1 MMTYIKELTAQI
13 NKNQI
18 YNILDDINIDN
29 IDINDSKILV
39 NNFYQECL
47 SSKFGNINKILNY
60 IKNCNKVIKIYSKQN
75 KNICFYLYSNN
86 NDNSL
91 FKLIKIYRRVLILN
105 NIYNINKNLN
115 FHLALCKLKRFM
127 PNKKEIFDCINFN
140 GGFTTLTGNDIYIH
154 RNCEYSK
161 VILHEL
167 IHHIGIINDTTIK
180 FDNNDIIKLKNKFNI
195 SIDTVLLPNE
205 SIIEFWATLYN
216 LIFISNEYNINFDL
230 LYKKELNF
238 SYNQFLKIINH
249 NDNKEWFEKTN
260 IYCYFIFKY
269 ILLKNYKKFLA
280 IKLPYNQ
287 KEFIDFLI
295 NNAKTIKITNKYKR
309 NKNLNA
315 MIFSSF

>member
-1 MMTYIKELTAQI
+1 MISLKNIITNIK
-13 NKNQI
+13 NNS
-18 YNILDDINIDN
+18 NFDILDDINIDY
-29 IDINDSKILV
+29 IDINNTKILV

-47 SSKFGNINKILNY
+47 STKFGNMNKILNY
-60 IKNCNKVIKIYSKQN
+60 IKNCNKVIKIYSNN
-75 KNICFYLYSNN
+75 KNICFYLYCKNN
-86 NDNSL
+86 NNSI
-91 FKLIKIYRRVLILN
+91 FKLIKIYRRVLILTY
-105 NIYNINKNLN
+105 IYKINKNIN

-127 PNKKEIFDCINFN
+127 PDKNNIFDCIHFN
-140 GGFTTLTGNDIYIH
+140 GGFTTVPGNNIYIH

-167 IHHIGIINDTTIK
+167 IHHVGIINDTTMNINDNYITKIK
-180 FDNNDIIKLKNKFNI
+180 KKFNI
-195 SIDTVLLPNE
+195 SINTVLLPNE

-230 LYKKELNF
+230 LYKKELSF
-238 SYNQFLKIINH
+238 SYNQCLKILNH
-249 NDNKEWFEKTN
+249 NNTNIWYEKSN

-269 ILLKNYKKFLA
+269 ILLKNYKKFLE

-295 NNAKTIKITNKYKR
+295 NNTKNIKIINKYKR